1 MRLGRFLGLSVA
13 AAALIAGLGAPAQA
27 IEDPFIQCVRAPCG
41 PIIVC
46 VTEPCPGP
54 GYPQLP
60 ELPDLPPR

>member
-1 MRLGRFLGLSVA
+1 MRRGRFLVMLFGA
-13 AAALIAGLGAPAQA
+13 AAIVGGLGAPAQA
-27 IEDPFIQCVRAPCG
+27 IEDPFVECVRAPCG

-60 ELPDLPPR
+60 DLPDLPPR